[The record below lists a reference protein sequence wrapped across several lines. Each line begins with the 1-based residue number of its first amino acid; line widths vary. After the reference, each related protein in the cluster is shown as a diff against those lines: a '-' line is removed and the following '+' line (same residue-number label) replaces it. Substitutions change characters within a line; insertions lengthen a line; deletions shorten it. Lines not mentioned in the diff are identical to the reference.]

1 FNERITSSGS
11 RHKLPL
17 TEDQQVVL
25 SDKYQIY
32 DMKDAKVR
40 RSNSYSQT
48 LNNRLKAGNILFG
61 H

>member
-48 LNNRLKAGNILFG
+48 LNNRLKA
-61 H
+61 